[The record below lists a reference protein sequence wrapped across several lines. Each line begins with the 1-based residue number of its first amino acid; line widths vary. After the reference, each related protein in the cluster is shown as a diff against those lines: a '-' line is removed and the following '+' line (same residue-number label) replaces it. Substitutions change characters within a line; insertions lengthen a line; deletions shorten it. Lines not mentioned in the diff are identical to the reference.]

1 MLSWYFFQTSE
12 RKFAIIPRSV
22 GVSENVFSFT
32 PPSLRN
38 YSKFAAEIWR
48 KNLKLAFYLAF
59 CNSKYIIIPQN
70 L

>member
-1 MLSWYFFQTSE
+1 MCFRLLLPPFVIIFD
-12 RKFAIIPRSV
+12 IIPRSV

-48 KNLKLAFYLAF
+48 KDQESLFLFGV
-59 CNSKYIIIPQN
+59 S
-70 L
+70 